1 MGTKIVFFKDQLT
14 KETYN
19 GGILE
24 RKVLGFPHEKS
35 PVKPYSNIFY
45 WSNLISDYGCIIS
58 EHPHIGFEIMTYVLK
73 GGYETY
79 DKAQNEWISLHE
91 GDVSIVQA
99 GKGIRHMEKILPR
112 SEVLQIWLDPDFDQ
126 YRKNDPEL
134 SYGSAGTF
142 PIHMFEN
149 RHVRKLGGAET
160 PLSLNSKDV
169 KIELHEFQAGFHII
183 PCPEDTVISGYVLDG
198 YIEVNEAM
206 LGKNDFFKTDG
217 LKELNIASLV
227 NSKVF
232 MIVTPYQPEYQTYAT
247 LSI

>member
-1 MGTKIVFFKDQLT
+1 LT

-45 WSNLISDYGCIIS
+45 WSNLISDYGCVIS

-79 DKAQNEWISLHE
+79 HKAQNEWITLQE
-91 GDVSIVQA
+91 GDMAIVQA
-99 GKGIRHMEKILPR
+99 GKGVRHAEKILPR

-134 SYGSAGTF
+134 TYMSAEAF
-142 PIHMFEN
+142 PVQMLEN
-149 RHVRKLGGAET
+149 RNVRKLGGQGA
-160 PLSLNSKDV
+160 PLGLNSKDV
-169 KIELHEFQAGFHII
+169 AIELHEFQAGFHSIT
-183 PCPEDTVISGYVLDG
+183 CPEDTVVSGYVLDG

-206 LGKNDFFKTDG
+206 LGKNDFFKVDG
-217 LKELNIASLV
+217 HKEVKIASLV

-232 MIVTPYQPEYQTYAT
+232 ISVTPYQPEYQTYAAFS
-247 LSI
+247 L